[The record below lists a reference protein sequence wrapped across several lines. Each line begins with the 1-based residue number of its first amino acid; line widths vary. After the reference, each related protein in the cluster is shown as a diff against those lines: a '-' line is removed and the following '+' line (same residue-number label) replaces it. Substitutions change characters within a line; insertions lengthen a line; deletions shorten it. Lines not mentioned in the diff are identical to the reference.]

1 MKRKKFIKSLIT
13 AVLAFTIIF
22 SLPLSVSA
30 ESLEDLGKVIDGSE
44 LTDKMFSEAIDYAK
58 VRGNILNQGLAKIT
72 NNGNGT
78 VNIYGAVL
86 GSVTCDKLTLK
97 LTLQQYKNGGWYNYG
112 TYSDEAYNTSSMS
125 RSYDV
130 SVASGYYYRVKGAC
144 VAKKGSTTESR
155 APITD
160 GIWIG

>member
-1 MKRKKFIKSLIT
+1 MKRKKIFKSIIT
-13 AVLAFTIIF
+13 AVLTFAVMF
-22 SLPLSVSA
+22 SLPLTVGADSID
-30 ESLEDLGKVIDGSE
+30 DLGKVVDGSE
-44 LTDKMFSEAIDYAK
+44 LTNKMSSEVIDYAK
-58 VRGNILNQGLAKIT
+58 VKGNILNQGLAKIT

-97 LTLQQYKNGGWYNYG
+97 LTIQQYKNGGWYNYG
-112 TYSDEAYNTSSMS
+112 TYSDNAYNTSSMS

-144 VAKKGSTTESR
+144 VAQKGSTTESR

>member
-1 MKRKKFIKSLIT
+1 MFKNKKIKMLQAMVLCVTLLFSSAM
-13 AVLAFTIIF
+13 AVG
-22 SLPLSVSA
+22 A
-30 ESLEDLGKVIDGSE
+30 EPNEDLGKIVDGSK
-44 LTDKMFSEAIDYAK
+44 LTNEHYSEAFDSA
-58 VRGNILNQGLAKIT
+58 VLRGNILNQGFAKIT

-78 VNIYGAVL
+78 VNIYGAVF

-97 LTLQQYKNGGWYNYG
+97 LTIQQYKNGGWYNYG
-112 TYSDEAYNTSSMS
+112 TYSDYAYNTSSMS
-125 RSYDV
+125 RSYDF

-144 VAKKGSTTESR
+144 VAHKGSTTESK